1 MRERFIP
8 ETTEREKKK
17 NIFEDP
23 EWRKFRADYLLKS
36 LGLEYEDLRDKQV
49 LDVGAG
55 PRFVEREADKRDIR
69 VHSLDRSRE
78 AIMFPPKLEG
88 GIVADAEA
96 LPIKEKSIDVVIS
109 AGAAP
114 PFSRSEKETIAYMN
128 EIERTLSDEG
138 EARIAAKP
146 YPFIAEKIIPER
158 LHGPVKFLSVEE
170 RDELETLKQKAQQE
184 SFEFLQNEGYHI
196 ESQQAE
202 FTMSDPTQ
210 KKEQD
215 YSKEYWILR
224 KRKKK

>member
-8 ETTEREKKK
+8 ETIEGEKKK
-17 NIFEDP
+17 NIFEYP

-55 PRFVEREADKRDIR
+55 PRFVEREADKLDIR
-69 VHSLDRSRE
+69 VHSLDRSKE
-78 AIMFPPKLEG
+78 AIMFPPKLKG
-88 GIVADAEA
+88 GIMADAEVF
-96 LPIKEKSIDVVIS
+96 PIKDKSIDVVIS
-109 AGAAP
+109 TGAAP
-114 PFSRSEKETIAYMN
+114 PFSRSEKETVAYMN
-128 EIERTLSDEG
+128 EIERTLSDDG

-158 LHGPVKFLSVEE
+158 LNGPVKFLSVEE
-170 RDELETLKQKAQQE
+170 RDELKTLKQKAQQE
-184 SFEFLQNEGYHI
+184 SFKFLQEKGYYI

-202 FTMSDPTQ
+202 FSMSDPSQ
-210 KKEQD
+210 EEEKH
-215 YSKEYWILR
+215 YLKEYWILR